1 MISPSGD
8 IQPDLWF
15 FGTGTFAAECLEN
28 LSDHLLFSLVVT
40 SPPSRGGRGLSYRPS
55 PVEQFCTSRSLPLC
69 SSPSVSADEKILSLL
84 ARRPPLSIL
93 VVDFGQKIKEP
104 LLSAPLWGCL
114 NIHPSLL
121 PRYRGAAPVQ
131 RALME
136 GENPTGVTLFRLTE
150 GMDEGPIL
158 LQRSYSPGEEE
169 TAGEVL
175 SALAQIGSELYLLGV
190 KCMIEGTCKF
200 TPQDSEFATNAPK
213 ISPSEGEIVWS
224 RPAGAIA
231 DLVRSLNPAPG
242 AFFLMNSK
250 RIKVWKALRARPSG
264 TPGTILDFH
273 EGRPLVAAGRGS
285 LELHSVQP
293 EGKKRLDGAD
303 WARGL
308 RLKKGDV
315 LL

>member
-8 IQPDLWF
+8 TLPDLWF

-28 LSDHLLFSLVVT
+28 LSGKVHFSLVVT
-40 SPPSRGGRGLSYRPS
+40 SPPSRGGRGLSYHPS
-55 PVEQFCTSRSLPLC
+55 PVEKHCTSRSLPVF
-69 SSPSVSADEKILSLL
+69 SSSSVSTDEKILSLL
-84 ARRPPLSIL
+84 GQKPPLSIL

-104 LLSAPLWGCL
+104 FLSTPTWGCL

-136 GENPTGVTLFRLTE
+136 GETPTGVTLFRLTE
-150 GMDEGPIL
+150 GMDEGPVL
-158 LQRSYSPGEEE
+158 LQRSYTPRQDE

-175 SALAQIGSELYLLGV
+175 SALSQIGSELYLLGV

-200 TPQDSEFATNAPK
+200 TPQNSELATSAPK
-213 ISPSEGEIVWS
+213 ISSSEGEILWS
-224 RPAGAIA
+224 RPAEVLA

-242 AFFLMNSK
+242 AFFHMNSK
-250 RIKVWKALRARPSG
+250 RIKVWKALRAQLSG
-264 TPGTILDFH
+264 TPGTVLDFH
-273 EGRPLVAAGRGS
+273 EGRPVVAAGRGS

-293 EGKKRLDGAD
+293 EGKKRLEGAD

>member
-1 MISPSGD
+1 MSSPSGD
-8 IQPDLWF
+8 ILPDLWF
-15 FGTGTFAAECLEN
+15 FGTGNFAAECLEN
-28 LSDHLLFSLVVT
+28 LAGRVPFSLVVT
-40 SPPSRGGRGLSYRPS
+40 SPPSRGGRGMAYHPS
-55 PVEQFCTSRSLPLC
+55 PVEKYCASRSLPVS
-69 SSPSVSADEKILSLL
+69 SSPSVSTDEKILSLL
-84 ARRPPLSIL
+84 AQRPPLSIL

-104 LLSAPLWGCL
+104 LLSAPSRGCL

-131 RALME
+131 RCLME
-136 GENPTGVTLFRLTE
+136 GETPTGVTLFRLTE
-150 GMDEGPIL
+150 GMDEGPVL
-158 LQRSYSPGEEE
+158 LQRSYAPREDE

-200 TPQDSEFATNAPK
+200 TPQDSEFATHAPK
-213 ISPSEGEIVWS
+213 ISPSEGEIVWGK
-224 RPAGAIA
+224 PAGEIA

-242 AFFLMNSK
+242 AFFSLNSK
-250 RIKVWKALRARPSG
+250 RIKVWKALRAELSG
-264 TPGTILDFH
+264 TPGTVLDFLD
-273 EGRPLVAAGRGS
+273 GVPVVAAGNGS
-285 LELHSVQP
+285 IELHSVQP
-293 EGKKRLDGAD
+293 EGKKRLGGAD